1 MVNWTLAA
9 VMGTHTLMAV
19 LWTGGY
25 LVTGMLVVP
34 AARRNGDPA
43 FALDVL
49 DSLKWFA
56 LGGIVLMGATG
67 GAALAFL
74 YGNELPDGTRGT
86 ALIAMMTLYGLFALT
101 SVWAWRE
108 TKSAR
113 EAGVAELPTR
123 LKMAFRTNALVA
135 TLLVLDAAVIGYVV

>member
-1 MVNWTLAA
+1 MVNWTIAA
-9 VMGTHTLMAV
+9 VMGVHTLMAV

-34 AARRNGDPA
+34 AADRHDATA

-56 LGGIVLMGATG
+56 LGGVVVMGASG
-67 GAALAFL
+67 GAALWYL
-74 YGNELPDGTRGT
+74 YENDLPETTRGT
-86 ALIAMMTLYGLFALT
+86 ALIAMMTLYGVFALT
-101 SVWAWRE
+101 SLWAWRE
-108 TKSAR
+108 TNSAR
-113 EAGVAELPTR
+113 EEGVTELPGR

-135 TLLVLDAAVIGYVV
+135 TLLVLDAALIGYVV